1 MDVNGLPFR
10 LLAGAADF
18 GFDPDAAGAR
28 IARGLALA
36 ERTGHLRL
44 ASEQAVPQVAESEL
58 FARQQVSLPSPIADV
73 HGGFAWWN
81 AADKRIEASGF
92 LPGSIEIPL
101 AGDALVGP
109 SDIMLGT
116 DEIVYVARDG
126 AVYRHDL
133 RERWPDVETRHETLS
148 ADLLAPM
155 PDGGGWALD
164 RTTRRLMRIA
174 GTPLRFEGLR
184 DPALGAFG
192 PVEPNADPPRLV
204 PTAYAPVDD
213 ALNPVAMAASAHG
226 RLAVLAWESGHEAC
240 LLLLGEQGFVEQFR
254 LAGLRFPYSLAW
266 LGEDRIAVMASDG
279 NRSAAQAFVYRIQ
292 GAPRP
297 NDAVAPEGRIYPLLN
312 AWDGGFCN
320 ALSGPPR
327 HLQAGGVDA
336 PPHAVRPLRAL
347 SGDSFAGEG
356 TVLIGPIDGGVEG
369 CVWHRLFAEAALADG
384 SSIELALSA
393 SDTETVPEMP
403 DGPDDPAW
411 ARHVLM
417 PGTQRPADTDIP
429 VAAWLAEPSEI
440 ANAPPLLQCPQRPG
454 KAGLFDCLIQRP
466 GRKVRRLE
474 GRYLW
479 IAVALR
485 GDRRSSPELAA
496 VRVYARRRSWRDLY
510 LPTFYSETLGGEAA
524 AVPGPATQHDFMER
538 FLHAYEGVLTT
549 LEGRIAGS
557 WQLTD
562 PATAPDPALPW
573 IGQWIGVER
582 RNGEASAQHRQ
593 RLLAAPHTASLGG
606 TCGGLLAALE
616 LATGGR
622 MIVGGRLERGRRLP
636 APGELAIARAGDR
649 SIRALMLAVE
659 PGGNCVF
666 LSGGAVTRGDIVV
679 IEGFRLRRTFA
690 TILGADLAD
699 EDDPLTLGMAV
710 SGNSFVG
717 DTLILGDT
725 ARDELLALYRTE
737 IDRVHGDREAVER
750 FYARLAWRV
759 LVLVRGVDDEAEFR
773 RLRDI
778 VAEEVP
784 AHVEAQVLHA
794 RGALI
799 VGAASLLG
807 LDTYLA
813 EDRPTERV
821 RIDRSS
827 FGSGDMVAGSGML
840 DARADGPVSPP
851 PRARAE
857 GPREVW
863 MGDGFTLSALAS
875 EAASRRQIERY
886 VWMWEKE
893 R

>member
-18 GFDPDAAGAR
+18 GFAPEAEGDR
-28 IARGLALA
+28 VARGLALE
-36 ERTGHLRL
+36 ERTGHVRL
-44 ASEQAVPQVAESEL
+44 ASEQAVPQVAEDEL
-58 FARQQVSLPSPIADV
+58 FARQQVSQPSPIADA
-73 HGGFAWWN
+73 HGSFAWWN
-81 AADKRIEASGF
+81 AAEKRIEASGF

-101 AGDALVGP
+101 EGGALAGP
-109 SDIMLGT
+109 SDMMLGT
-116 DEIVYVARDG
+116 DEVVYVARDG
-126 AVYRHDL
+126 AVCRHDL
-133 RERWPDVETRHETLS
+133 RDRWPDVETRLETLS
-148 ADLLAPM
+148 ADLLAPL
-155 PDGGGWALD
+155 PEGGGWALD
-164 RTTRRLMRIA
+164 RTSRRLMRIA

-184 DPALGAFG
+184 EPAPEVFG
-192 PVEPNADPPRLV
+192 PAELNADPPRLV
-204 PTAYAPVDD
+204 PATYPPIRD
-213 ALNPVAMAASAHG
+213 ALDPVAVAASVDG
-226 RLAVLAWESGHEAC
+226 RLAVLAWESGREAC
-240 LLLLGEQGFVEQFR
+240 LLLLGGRGFVEQFR

-266 LGEDRIAVMASDG
+266 HGEDRVAVMASDG
-279 NRSAAQAFVYRIQ
+279 ARPAAQAFVYRIQ

-297 NDAVAPEGRIYPLLN
+297 DDALPPEGRIYPLLK
-312 AWDGGFCN
+312 AWHGGLCN
-320 ALSGPPR
+320 ALNEVPR
-327 HLQAGGVDA
+327 HLQIGQPDA
-336 PPHAVRPLRAL
+336 SPHAVRPLRAL
-347 SGDSFAGEG
+347 SGDAYASEG
-356 TVLIGPIDGGVEG
+356 TVLIGPIDGRIEG

-384 SSIELALSA
+384 NAIELALSA
-393 SDTETVPEMP
+393 SDIETVPEMP

-417 PGTQRPADTDIP
+417 PGSQRAADANVP
-429 VAAWLAEPSEI
+429 VAAWLAEASEV
-440 ANAPPLLQCPQRPG
+440 AHAPPLLKCPRLPG

-466 GRKVRRLE
+466 GRKVRRVE

-479 IAVALR
+479 IALALR
-485 GDRRSSPELAA
+485 GDRRTSPELAA
-496 VRVYARRRSWRDLY
+496 VRIYARRRSWRDLY
-510 LPTFYSETLGGEAA
+510 LPAFYSESLGGEAA
-524 AVPGPATQHDFMER
+524 AVAGPATPHDFMER
-538 FLHAYEGVLTT
+538 FLHSYEGVLTA

-562 PATAPDPALPW
+562 PATAPEPALPW

-582 RNGEASAQHRQ
+582 HDGEASAGHRQ

-636 APGELAIARAGDR
+636 APGELAVARAGDH

-666 LSGGAVTRGDIVV
+666 LSGGAVTRGDIVA

-725 ARDELLALYRTE
+725 ARDELLALYRPE
-737 IDRVHGDREAVER
+737 IDRAQGDREAVER

-759 LVLVRGVDDEAEFR
+759 LVLIRGVDDESEFR
-773 RLRDI
+773 RLRDV

-784 AHVEAQVLHA
+784 AHVEARVHHA

-813 EDRPTERV
+813 EARPTQRARV
-821 RIDRSS
+821 DRSR
-827 FGSGDMVAGSGML
+827 FASGDVVAGSGML
-840 DARADGPVSPP
+840 DRRADGPVSPP
-851 PRARAE
+851 PRAHAE

-863 MGDGFTLSALAS
+863 VGDGFTLSALAS